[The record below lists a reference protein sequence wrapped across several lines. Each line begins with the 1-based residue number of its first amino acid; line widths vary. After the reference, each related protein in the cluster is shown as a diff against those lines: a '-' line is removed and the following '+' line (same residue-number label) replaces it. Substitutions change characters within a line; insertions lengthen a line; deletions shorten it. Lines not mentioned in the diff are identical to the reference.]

1 MIRQM
6 KRNFNEWLKSFRKS
20 IADWT
25 YYTDFPKVYR
35 NVDKIKIELNLL
47 NSLINSK
54 NIENEFRELVNKYP
68 EVLKVIPTLL
78 AKRESEIRITN
89 KGKDVIFKFNNKNHT
104 IEEYSLFM
112 RKTGLFD
119 LIENN
124 IISDL
129 TDYVKGVEVGLDTN
143 ARKNRTGKA
152 MENIVESYIVDAG
165 FIKDINY
172 FSEMRTSEIKNK
184 FGIELNL
191 ENIDQSRAEKRFD
204 FVVVVNNNVYA
215 IETNFYSSSGSKL
228 NETAR
233 SYKMIAQE
241 TKNVENFKFIWIT
254 DGLGW
259 NSAKNN
265 LEETFDVLN
274 NLFNLN
280 DLENEILNKILK

>member
-1 MIRQM
+1 M
-6 KRNFNEWLKSFRKS
+6 KRNFNEWLKTFRKS

-25 YYTDFPKVYR
+25 YYTDFPKVYK
-35 NVDKIKIELNLL
+35 NADKIKIELNLL

-233 SYKMIAQE
+233 SYKMITQE
-241 TKNVENFKFIWIT
+241 TQNIENFKFVWIT

-265 LEETFDVLN
+265 LEETFDVLDS
-274 NLFNLN
+274 LFNLK
-280 DLENEILNKILK
+280 DLENGILNKILK